1 MVKTD
6 FLQKI
11 IKIYLDSVGIQ
22 SKIDTIE
29 DVLATIYAHDIS
41 MICASKILNNIYDAL
56 KNTELMPFYQNDL
69 NDAMTYVSDKMN
81 PYQHTKLDIKKI
93 LADFKIMESALH
105 FDYMCDVIS
114 QMDKM
119 DTELYFPFLLGQI
132 IDLLNHNHIQKQDI
146 LYFWDELKKFG
157 NAKILQQFLTDI
169 YDTDIMAYKVTDLT
183 DIFTRSSPLHDDI
196 VADWQIFKQK
206 HIVN

>member
-11 IKIYLDSVGIQ
+11 IKIYLDSAGIQ

-29 DVLATIYAHDIS
+29 DMLATIYAHDIS
-41 MICASKILNNIYDAL
+41 MICASKILNNINDAL

-69 NDAMTYVSDKMN
+69 NDAMTYVSGKMN
-81 PYQHTKLDIKKI
+81 PDKHTKLNLKQI

-169 YDTDIMAYKVTDLT
+169 YDTDIMSHKVTDLT
-183 DIFTRSSPLHDDI
+183 DIFTASSPLHDDI

-206 HIVN
+206 YI